1 MSKVFV
7 SSLLSLLTASTLLA
21 QAATPPTAPVQ
32 EKPKPVATMPKP
44 EAKKVV
50 TAPAAP
56 AAAATAAAAKDAKP
70 VAARRSDGTT
80 ATVEQIKDAQKILAD
95 KGLYKGAVT
104 GRLNKDF
111 RAAISAF
118 QKQNKLNPTGRLN
131 QETIAKLH

>member
-21 QAATPPTAPVQ
+21 QAATPPKAPVQ

-56 AAAATAAAAKDAKP
+56 AAAAKDAKP
-70 VAARRSDGTT
+70 AAARRSDGTT

-111 RAAISAF
+111 RAALSAF

>member
-21 QAATPPTAPVQ
+21 QAATPPKAPVQ
-32 EKPKPVATMPKP
+32 EKPKPAATMPKP
-44 EAKKVV
+44 DAKKVAV
-50 TAPAAP
+50 APVAP
-56 AAAATAAAAKDAKP
+56 AAAAKDAKP
-70 VAARRSDGTT
+70 VAARRADGTT

-111 RAAISAF
+111 RAALSAF

>member
-21 QAATPPTAPVQ
+21 QAATPPKAPVQ
-32 EKPKPVATMPKP
+32 EKPKPA
-44 EAKKVV
+44 KVV

>member
-21 QAATPPTAPVQ
+21 QAATPPKAPVQ
-32 EKPKPVATMPKP
+32 EKPKPAATMPKP
-44 EAKKVV
+44 DAKKVAV
-50 TAPAAP
+50 APAAP
-56 AAAATAAAAKDAKP
+56 AAAAAAKDAKP

-111 RAAISAF
+111 RAALSAF

>member
-21 QAATPPTAPVQ
+21 QAATPPKAPVQ
-32 EKPKPVATMPKP
+32 EKPKPAATMPKP
-44 EAKKVV
+44 DAKKVAV
-50 TAPAAP
+50 APAAP
-56 AAAATAAAAKDAKP
+56 AAAAKDAKP
-70 VAARRSDGTT
+70 AAARRSDGTT

-104 GRLNKDF
+104 GRLNKEF
-111 RAAISAF
+111 RAALSAF